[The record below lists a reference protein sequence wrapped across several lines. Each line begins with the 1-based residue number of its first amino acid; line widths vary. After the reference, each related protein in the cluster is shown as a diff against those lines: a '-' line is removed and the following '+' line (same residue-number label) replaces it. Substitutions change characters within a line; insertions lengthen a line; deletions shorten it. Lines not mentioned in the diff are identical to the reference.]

1 MLHWYIHN
9 YFPTTQ
15 PFCNVHTYLDYL
27 YLRQLLATQS
37 LQTFAVFLQKKS
49 RLDSTG
55 EGSGV
60 EIIENR
66 PYKDG
71 PGGSGQYTKKI
82 YHIGNHIPGWLK
94 AIVPK
99 TALQVIE
106 EAWNAYPYTKMKTT
120 CPFVEKFYVDV
131 ETKYIS
137 DNGSTVCLI
146 IIYTC
151 CFMNQQYYSIF
162 SPFNS
167 K

>member
-1 MLHWYIHN
+1 MLSRYGDFSEGEKPHANQLRHN
-9 YFPTTQ
+9 
-15 PFCNVHTYLDYL
+15 
-27 YLRQLLATQS
+27 
-37 LQTFAVFLQKKS
+37 LQKKS

-66 PYKDG
+66 PYTNG

-99 TALQVIE
+99 SALQVIE

-131 ETKYIS
+131 ETKYLP
-137 DNGSTVCLI
+137 DGGTTVCL
-146 IIYTC
+146 
-151 CFMNQQYYSIF
+151 S
-162 SPFNS
+162 SS
-167 K
+167 KISQLDSKIMLVTA